1 MRVLHIIPGKLY
13 GGVESAMVTLARFRH
28 VCPEMVTEVAVCF
41 QDRLSEE
48 LTALEVP
55 VHVLGEV
62 RVRNPLTVRRA
73 RHNLRDL
80 LHRERFDV
88 VMCHMPWVQAIFGPV
103 ARAEGVTLA
112 FRAHGPAQV
121 RHWTERWAAITP
133 PDIAICVSRFVA
145 ASLEKLYPGVPTEV
159 VYNPVAPAEAL
170 SPTERAAVRAEAGAS
185 SNSIVIAQVGRME
198 PGKGQ
203 QVLLE
208 ALGLLHELPD
218 WECWQI
224 GGAQSDSEREYF
236 TALRQQAIALGIDH
250 RIRFWGQRSDVPRLL
265 AAADVY
271 CQPNDTFEEGMG
283 ITFVEAMQAGLP
295 VVTTNIGA
303 APEIVEDRCGF
314 LLPPGNARA
323 VAATLEKLIHDQT
336 LRARLGSAGPM
347 RAERRYAPEIQI
359 PRLCEALKK
368 AGRISQIGS
377 ESANWRAAAT

>member
-218 WECWQI
+218 WLCWQI
-224 GGAQSDSEREYF
+224 GGAQSDAEREYLS
-236 TALRQQAIALGIDH
+236 ALRRQAIRLGIEH
-250 RIRFWGQRSDVPRLL
+250 RVRFWGQRSDVSRLL
-265 AAADVY
+265 AAADIY
-271 CQPNDTFEEGMG
+271 CQPNDTTPEGMG
-283 ITFVEAMQAGLP
+283 IAFVEAMHAGLP
-295 VVTTNIGA
+295 VVTTRIGA
-303 APEIVEDRCGF
+303 APEIVNETCGF
-314 LLPPGNARA
+314 VLPAGD
-323 VAATLEKLIHDQT
+323 AATLVTVLDKLIREPG
-336 LRARLGSAGPM
+336 LRSMLGAGGIT
-347 RAERRYAPEIQI
+347 RAERAFSPATPIGRLYAVLETAVSSHRIRWEPER
-359 PRLCEALKK
+359 PM
-368 AGRISQIGS
+368 
-377 ESANWRAAAT
+377 AAT